1 MEFFLHAVLAMGEE
15 PLSLVGHMIAIV
27 KAIVSVIV
35 THGTYDHC
43 DVLERCDL

>member
-1 MEFFLHAVLAMGEE
+1 MRKE

-27 KAIVSVIV
+27 KAIVSIIV
-35 THGTYDHC
+35 THGTNDHC